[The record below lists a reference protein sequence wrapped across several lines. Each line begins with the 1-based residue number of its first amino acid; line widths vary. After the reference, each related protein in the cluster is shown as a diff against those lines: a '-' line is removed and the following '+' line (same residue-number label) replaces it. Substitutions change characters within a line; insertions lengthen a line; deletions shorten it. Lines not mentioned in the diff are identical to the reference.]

1 MKVLFIGGTGII
13 SSGCA
18 PLAVER
24 GMELYLMNRG
34 QSFRP
39 PAAGTHLLVGD
50 IRERESAL
58 RALGDHTFDAVVNW
72 VAYLPEQVEMDLEL
86 FRGRTDQY
94 VFISSASAYQTP
106 PRRLPVT
113 EATVLDNPFW
123 QYSRNKIACE
133 ERLLRAYREEKF
145 PVTVVRPSHT
155 YAPSYLPVEGGY
167 SVLDRMLRGEPVIV
181 HGDGTSLWTLT
192 HHTDFAR
199 GFLGLLGN
207 SHALGETYHITSD
220 EWLTWDQIHAMIA
233 QAAGTRAKIV
243 HVPSE
248 VIAAFDAEWGASL
261 LGDKAH
267 SRVFDNQKIKRAVP
281 DFRAVIPF
289 SQGVKEIVAW
299 HQAHPQDCKVDA
311 AYNRTTERILAAMRG
326 VRPGES

>member
-39 PAAGTHLLVGD
+39 AAAGAHLLTGD

-86 FRGRTDQY
+86 FRGRTEQY

-155 YAPSYLPVEGGY
+155 YGPSYLPVEGGY
-167 SVLDRMLRGEPVIV
+167 SVLDRMLRGEPVVV

-207 SHALGETYHITSD
+207 SHALGEIYHITSD
-220 EWLTWDQIHAMIA
+220 EWLTWDQIHVMIA
-233 QAAGTRAKIV
+233 QAAGTQAKIV

-248 VIAAFDAEWGASL
+248 VIAAYDAEWGASL

-289 SQGVKEIVAW
+289 SQGVKEIIAW
-299 HQAHPQDCKVDA
+299 HRAHPQACKVDA
-311 AYNRTTERILAAMRG
+311 DFNRTTDRILAAMRG
-326 VRPGES
+326 VRPGEG

>member
-39 PAAGTHLLVGD
+39 PAAGAHLLTGD

-167 SVLDRMLRGEPVIV
+167 TVLERMLRGEPVVV

-207 SHALGETYHITSD
+207 SHALGETFHITSD
-220 EWLTWDQIHAMIA
+220 EWLTWDQIHMMIA

-248 VIAAFDAEWGASL
+248 VIAAFDEEWGASL

-299 HQAHPQDCKVDA
+299 HQAHPQACKVDA
-311 AYNRTTERILAAMRG
+311 AFNRTTDRILAAMRG
-326 VRPGES
+326 VRPGEG